1 MKIAKVI
8 GTVTLSR
15 AHPSM
20 QGIPLRAVEILADLS
35 GRDEAVYGGETVIA
49 CDLLGSG
56 VGDRVALAEG
66 PESAQP
72 FYPEIK
78 PIDANTAAILDS
90 IDIRSHAEHP

>member
-8 GTVTLSR
+8 GNVTLSR

-20 QGIPLRAVEILADLS
+20 QGIPLRAVEILAEIG
-35 GRDEAVYGGETVIA
+35 GRNDAVFGGETVIT
-49 CDLLGSG
+49 CDLLGTG
-56 VGDRVALAEG
+56 IGDLVALAEG

-90 IDIRSHAEHP
+90 IDI

>member
-8 GTVTLSR
+8 GTVTLAR
-15 AHPSM
+15 AHPSIL
-20 QGIPLRAVEILADLS
+20 GIPLRAVEILAEIG
-35 GRDEAVYGGETVIA
+35 GRDEAVFGGETVIT

-56 VGDRVALAEG
+56 IGDLVALAEG

-90 IDIRSHAEHP
+90 IDI